1 MINIEIWNKFFKAL
15 GSYIKNLIIFAAS
28 CFVSWAMSM
37 VIIWVLFKLMSPLF
51 IKFDITT
58 FSVQVATGI
67 WLALFLLEKFIEGSL
82 ANRLKNVI
90 YKL

>member
-1 MINIEIWNKFFKAL
+1 MINIKAWNKFLKAL
-15 GSYIKNLIIFAAS
+15 GSYVKNLIIFAAT
-28 CFVSWAMSM
+28 CFVSWAMAM
-37 VIIWVLFKLMSPLF
+37 VVIWILFKLMSPLLM
-51 IKFDITT
+51 KFDITT

>member
-1 MINIEIWNKFFKAL
+1 MNAWNKFFKAL
-15 GSYIKNLIIFAAS
+15 GSYIKNLIIFAAT
-28 CFVSWAMSM
+28 CFVSWAMAM
-37 VIIWVLFKLMSPLF
+37 VIIWALF

>member
-1 MINIEIWNKFFKAL
+1 MINIEAWNKFFKAL
-15 GSYIKNLIIFAAS
+15 GSYIKNLIIFAAT
-28 CFVSWAMSM
+28 CFVSWAM

-51 IKFDITT
+51 MKFDITT

-67 WLALFLLEKFIEGSL
+67 WLALFLLEKLIEGSL